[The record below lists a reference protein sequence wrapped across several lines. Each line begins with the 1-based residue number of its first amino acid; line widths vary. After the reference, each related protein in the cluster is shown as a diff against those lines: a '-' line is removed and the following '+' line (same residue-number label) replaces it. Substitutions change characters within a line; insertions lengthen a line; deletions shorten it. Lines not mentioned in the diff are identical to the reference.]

1 MARYILQRVLL
12 AIPTLILVSMI
23 SFAIIQLPPGDYL
36 TSYIA
41 QVRQSEGDAAANQL
55 GSLVVQLRA
64 QYGLDQPIHVQYY
77 RWVSNILLRG
87 DFGYSF
93 EQKMPV
99 NILIWERLVL
109 TVVLTGTTLI
119 FTWLL
124 AIPIGVL
131 SATRQYSIGDYF
143 FTFLSFVG
151 LGIPNFLIAL
161 ILMWIAFR
169 YFNTTITGLF
179 SPEYANAPWS
189 LAKFGDLMSRIWL
202 AVVVLGLGGTASL
215 IRTIRANLLDE
226 LNKPYVEAAR
236 AKGLTE
242 RELIWKYPVRLAL
255 NPFISSVGWALP
267 QLISGATIVS
277 IVLNLPT
284 TGPLLLRSLLA
295 QDMYLAG
302 SFVLMLSVL
311 TVVGM
316 LISDILLALMD
327 PRIVY

>member
-12 AIPTLILVSMI
+12 AIPTLILVSII

>member
-1 MARYILQRVLL
+1 MARYIVQRVLL
-12 AIPTLILVSMI
+12 AIPTLILVSII
-23 SFAIIQLPPGDYL
+23 SFVIIQLPPGDYL

-41 QVRQSEGDAAANQL
+41 QVRQTEGDAAANQL

-316 LISDILLALMD
+316 LISDILLAIMD